1 MIADWVMEA
10 LHQWPAPLFGLQTNT
25 ANPHPLRAAPLA
37 YPAPAIAA
45 PAPAIIDSMAKLLAP
60 GVPAYGAS
68 PLYGFARKA

>member
-1 MIADWVMEA
+1 MLE
-10 LHQWPAPLFGLQTNT
+10 PAFNPNPRFLSRRQLTNHT
-25 ANPHPLRAAPLA
+25 TSTELTITAPLA
-37 YPAPAIAA
+37 YPAPLAA

>member
-1 MIADWVMEA
+1 V
-10 LHQWPAPLFGLQTNT
+10 
-25 ANPHPLRAAPLA
+25 
-37 YPAPAIAA
+37 AA